1 MVGWWS
7 QDESAAPFKKEP
19 LTAWF
24 ASGSSGGFASPDPYP
39 FADGANARP
48 TLTQKVN
55 AMSVTV
61 QVSKV
66 IDRPVAEVFRF
77 YAHEHVRNHP
87 RWDPDMQL
95 EQVSDG
101 PIGVGTI
108 IRRRNTHSGTPVEG
122 TMEVVEFEPNQSM
135 GVVIH
140 DGPTETR
147 GLVTF
152 KAESQERTTLTIS
165 AEFADMD
172 ESMESMITSLVERSA
187 RNIKHLI
194 EAEI

>member
-1 MVGWWS
+1 V
-7 QDESAAPFKKEP
+7 
-19 LTAWF
+19 
-24 ASGSSGGFASPDPYP
+24 
-39 FADGANARP
+39 R
-48 TLTQKVN
+48 VR
-55 AMSVTV
+55 
-61 QVSKV
+61 VSKV
-66 IDRPVAEVFRF
+66 IDRPVAEVFHF
-77 YAHEHVRNHP
+77 VAHEHVRNHP

-101 PIGVGTI
+101 PIGIGTI

-122 TMEVVEFEPNQSM
+122 TMEVVEFEPDRAM

-147 GLVTF
+147 SRVTF

-172 ESMESMITSLVERSA
+172 ESMESLITSLMERSA
-187 RNIKHLI
+187 QNIKHLI
-194 EAEI
+194 ESEV